1 VLTCLTVVSLFYFT
15 RAQEPRRFS
24 TSPGNFVWVWL
35 FLTWSWAK
43 DIEGYMLAIGLIYA
57 LITLTSVGML
67 GLELMKGLTTCVKKV
82 LMTQLIFS
90 LILTGLTEIFAVVSH
105 GIIAHIADIETSEM
119 IEDKIA
125 VSLLQIFIIVNIL
138 DMAFWVV
145 GRCVTN

>member
-1 VLTCLTVVSLFYFT
+1 
-15 RAQEPRRFS
+15 
-24 TSPGNFVWVWL
+24 
-35 FLTWSWAK
+35 
-43 DIEGYMLAIGLIYA
+43 MLAIGLIYA

-105 GIIAHIADIETSEM
+105 GIIARIADIETSEM